1 MSMRHSCLLFCRKQS
16 LWAPFPTKPQPCI
29 WSACHTYAG
38 YLSVY
43 QTSRQWSWNTDR
55 IIQSRA
61 AETMTQ
67 LLSRSRRS
75 VMEQLI
81 VETVQ
86 DSTQTLKRLWRGS
99 SLRLVAVRRLDA
111 TISAYL
117 PE

>member
-1 MSMRHSCLLFCRKQS
+1 
-16 LWAPFPTKPQPCI
+16 
-29 WSACHTYAG
+29 
-38 YLSVY
+38 
-43 QTSRQWSWNTDR
+43 
-55 IIQSRA
+55 
-61 AETMTQ
+61 MTQ

-111 TISAYL
+111 TISAY
-117 PE
+117 